1 MMYATFTRP
10 LELIG
15 LVKIFIL
22 SYSKMKVTN
31 VTGQKVLIPAIL
43 FALLNS
49 GFVWFARKNSHK
61 FGQGLLV
68 NAILFVLINYL
79 LMKIVL
85 QKNLTQADIIVP
97 ALLFILLTPG
107 VILTLPPG
115 PGGIL
120 TSGETSGAATA
131 VHTLVFAVVFAF
143 LRGQFS
149 EYY

>member
-1 MMYATFTRP
+1 M
-10 LELIG
+10 
-15 LVKIFIL
+15 
-22 SYSKMKVTN
+22 KMTN

-49 GFVWFARKNSHK
+49 GFVFFARKNGHK
-61 FGQGLLV
+61 FGQGLII
-68 NAILFVLINYL
+68 NTILFVLLSYL
-79 LMKIVL
+79 IMRFVV
-85 QKNLTQADIIVP
+85 QKNTTQADILVP

-107 VILTLPPG
+107 VLLTLPPG

-143 LRGQFS
+143 LRGQFPA
-149 EYY
+149 YY